1 MGHGLYLSPL
11 LVFRNPRTAQVFYN
25 ELAKIYS
32 LHVPAGSIYASCLTH
47 LNITQLNLTTLYIVR
62 RQSQVW
68 VSVDVTR
75 EWEDPNGIIA
85 LNNALSS
92 LSVQGI
98 FGTQLHSLPL
108 L

>member
-1 MGHGLYLSPL
+1 M
-11 LVFRNPRTAQVFYN
+11 
-25 ELAKIYS
+25 
-32 LHVPAGSIYASCLTH
+32 PAALFTH
-47 LNITQLNLTTLYIVR
+47 LNITLLNLTMVHIVR